1 MIVAALAARNAGGP
15 IACLAHS
22 PAVPAMTVIAAVRR
36 HFALIRQ
43 GLLVLAVAGS
53 GGACSGGG
61 GGNGGG
67 GSVTPP
73 PQPGTLALTIPSPA
87 LSVTTG
93 GSGTVSLAIARGGS
107 FSGSVTLSVG
117 GLPAGLTSSFS
128 PATLDATQT
137 TSVLT
142 VTAGTT
148 AAAGTATL
156 TISASGTGVTTQTAT
171 VQLVV
176 TQPVITILATPT
188 ALGIV
193 AGSSSTVAISIGRSA
208 GYTGAVTLALDNP
221 PAGIT
226 GSFSPSPTQG
236 NASTLTL
243 GVASTVAAAVYPVT
257 VKATA
262 PGAADKTLALA
273 LTVTAALPSAFS
285 LSADPVEFELPPGRG
300 WSTSGVLTVQRNTG
314 FTGPVTVTVTPPS
327 GGVVAIIG
335 ASPST
340 VAAGQDATNLLALA
354 GDGTP
359 PGVYTATVRATAP
372 GFAEQTLQVR
382 LRVSAPSTGNIEWK
396 VCDGTRAMR
405 YFAVR
410 DGNGP
415 WRHIIPSG
423 PAAPTL
429 ADPSVFAFSLT
440 QPTGAVAMITLG
452 ERTSSSP
459 LIHGFRWE
467 VYYMT
472 AQEIAQRAAE
482 ECARYPEGRTRS
494 ASGTLTGYQ
503 SFDAVVASASRKALA
518 FAAGTGPLSTTL
530 TAQNLPGG
538 PFDLFLT
545 RSSFSAGGNVPI
557 VTQQLILRRALNPA
571 AGGAL
576 PALNFTT
583 DGVQPVTGVV
593 TFSNVNGETFSFV
606 SNFLTADGLNAL
618 FHASAAYGGISRAWY
633 GVPAAQLLPTDLHQ
647 LVATTS
653 TVNARRA
660 VIAYGAQVAHRTLD
674 FGPALATPTVV
685 GGSGATPP
693 WVVRATGTLASDY
706 TARAALYLRE
716 TIPDPRAMM
725 ITATRG
731 ALGAGS
737 GYDIAVPD
745 LSAASGFTAF
755 WNLRRG
761 AAVRY
766 TVTGGDGDPGSTSET
781 FCIQSGICD
790 VKAVA
795 GAVYKAAQATGT
807 VVVP

>member
-1 MIVAALAARNAGGP
+1 MRPSPTRRRRHTLTGHALLLLALATA
-15 IACLAHS
+15 
-22 PAVPAMTVIAAVRR
+22 
-36 HFALIRQ
+36 
-43 GLLVLAVAGS
+43 
-53 GGACSGGG
+53 GGACSGGGG

-73 PQPGTLALTIPSPA
+73 PQPGTLALTVPSPA
-87 LSVTTG
+87 VSVTVG
-93 GSGTVSLAIARGGS
+93 GSGTTSLTIARGGS
-107 FSGSVTLSVG
+107 FTGTVSLSVS
-117 GLPAGLTSSFS
+117 GLPSGVTASFAPS
-128 PATLDATQT
+128 TLDATQT

-148 AAAGTATL
+148 ASAGAATL
-156 TISASGTGVTTQTAT
+156 TVSASGSGVTTQTAS

-176 TQPVITILATPT
+176 TQPAITILATPT
-188 ALGIV
+188 ALDIV
-193 AGSSSTVAISIGRSA
+193 AGSSSNVTISIGRST
-208 GYTGAVTLALDNP
+208 GYTGAVTLTLDNP

-226 GSFSPSPTQG
+226 GTFAPSPTQG
-236 NASTLTL
+236 NSSTLTIN
-243 GVASTVAAAVYPVT
+243 VASSVAAGTYPVT

-262 PGAADKTLALA
+262 PGAADKTLVLT

-285 LSADPVEFELPPGRG
+285 ISADPVEFELPAGRG
-300 WSTSGVLTVQRNTG
+300 WSTSGILTVQRNAG

-327 GGVVAIIG
+327 GGVVAIVG

-359 PGVYTATVRATAP
+359 PGVYTATVRANAP
-372 GFAEQTLQVR
+372 GFAEQVAQVR
-382 LRVSAPSTGNIEWK
+382 LRISAPSTGNIEWK
-396 VCDGTRAMR
+396 FCDGTRAMR
-405 YFAVR
+405 FFAVR

-415 WRHIIPSG
+415 WRHIVPSG

-452 ERTSSSP
+452 EKTSASP
-459 LIHGFRWE
+459 LIQGYRWE

-472 AQEIAQRAAE
+472 AQEIAQRASE
-482 ECARYPEGRTRS
+482 ECARYPEGRTRTATGS
-494 ASGTLTGYQ
+494 LTGYQ
-503 SFDAVVASASRKALA
+503 SFDAVVASASRNALA
-518 FAAGTGPLSTTL
+518 FAGSTGPLSTTL
-530 TAQNLPGG
+530 TTQNLPVG
-538 PFDLFLT
+538 PFDLFVT
-545 RSSFSAGGNVPI
+545 RSSFAALNVPI

-593 TFSNVNGETFSFV
+593 TFGNVNGETFSFV

-633 GVPAAQLLPTDLHQ
+633 GVPAAQLQPTDLHQ

-653 TVNARRA
+653 NANARRA

-674 FGPALATPTVV
+674 FGPTLASPTVV
-685 GGSGATPP
+685 GGTGNTPP

-716 TIPDPRAMM
+716 TIADPRALML
-725 ITATRG
+725 TATRG

-745 LSAASGFTAF
+745 LSAATGFTAF

-761 AAVRY
+761 ATVRY
-766 TVTGGDGDPGSTSET
+766 TVTGGEGDPGSTSET
-781 FCIQSGICD
+781 FCIQSGRCD

-795 GAVYKAAQATGT
+795 GAVYKSAQATGT